1 MILLAPVLL
10 LGLLALPALW
20 WLVRATPPSPQEQ
33 TFPSLLILNRL
44 TSRREDAARSPLWL
58 LILRV
63 LAVALVVFGLARPV
77 LTPRQTATDAG
88 PLTLVLDDGWASIP
102 HWNERIAAALALG
115 ETTLR
120 NGQSVTL
127 LHTARSPDG
136 AMPEAFTTHDTHA
149 LSEHLARLRPQ
160 PWPTD
165 RQALAA
171 LLRPMDLSNQRVT
184 ILSDGLATDG
194 DDILRQTLGKARSIQ
209 DMRWNACD
217 LLRLAASTGQ
227 DGTLRAK
234 VDTLPCPT
242 RTLTLHAANANG
254 GTLAA
259 FPIRTGQEQTISL
272 PPLLRNQLDHLTLD
286 GTTGPAAVHLMGQAD
301 RRRPVGLL
309 QTPGD
314 TTPLVGSAF
323 FLNRALQ
330 PIADLRSGDA
340 TALLGS
346 PLSVLIAT
354 DGALSGDQTR
364 KKVLD
369 WVRHGGMLIRF
380 AGPGLAADQSPD
392 FEKQSDS
399 TSDALLPVHLMSG
412 MRQLGGPMSW
422 GKPQTLAP
430 FPETSPFSDLAIP
443 SDVTVTRQVL
453 AKPETGLADHVWAA
467 LGDGTPLV
475 TARAEGNGEIVL
487 FHVTASP
494 DWSNVPLS
502 GLFPDM
508 LERLIERS
516 AGVAGGSPSELAPW
530 RILGSDGGLVM
541 PPQAARSI
549 RASDL
554 GHVPV
559 SVSHPAGLY
568 GPARGT
574 HALNLSDSAAPLKEE
589 ILLGTR
595 VSPEGAQADRPL
607 GPALMTAGL
616 LLLLLDL
623 LLSLRRRGLLGV
635 LSVVCLLAFPAA
647 QAQAP
652 SQMPPLPATVPQA
665 ALETRLAYVV
675 TGHDDV
681 DSISREGLQGLSDFT
696 TARSSAT
703 LGHPDGV
710 IPGKDDLAFYP
721 LLYWPI
727 TPDAQPD
734 AERTKALN
742 AFMEHGGIL
751 LIDEQGAGTDTDA
764 GTSSAARAA
773 LQRVTD
779 GLIVP
784 PLAKLT
790 DKHVLAR
797 TFYLLHSGF
806 PGRVSGQPVY
816 VARNGDE
823 ANDDVSPV
831 IIGNGDWAHA
841 WAVDSSG
848 NHPFAV
854 IPGGEDQRTQA
865 YRFGMNMVLYALT
878 GNYKNDQ
885 AQYPEMLRRLGNP
898 STDST
903 GAGVSPPGSDSVDE
917 EDAP

>member
-1 MILLAPVLL
+1 MILLAPFLL
-10 LGLLALPALW
+10 LGLLTLPALW
-20 WLVRATPPSPQEQ
+20 WLVRATPPAPQEQ
-33 TFPSLLILNRL
+33 SFPSLLILNRL
-44 TSRREDAARSPLWL
+44 AARREDAARSPLWL
-58 LILRV
+58 LLLRMA
-63 LAVALVVFGLARPV
+63 AVALVIFGLARPV
-77 LTPRQTATDAG
+77 LTPHQTETGNG
-88 PLTLVLDDGWASIP
+88 PLMLVLDDGWAAIP
-102 HWNERIAAALALG
+102 HWNERISAALALG
-115 ETTLR
+115 ETAIR
-120 NGQSVTL
+120 NGQDVTL
-127 LHTARSPDG
+127 LHAARAPDG
-136 AMPEAFTTHDTHA
+136 AMPEAFTTHDAHA
-149 LSEHLARLRPQ
+149 LSEHLSRLRPQ

-165 RQALAA
+165 RQALAN
-171 LLRPMDLSNQRVT
+171 LLRHRDLSGQRVM

-194 DDILRQTLGKARSIQ
+194 DTALHDALAKARSVQ
-209 DMRWNACD
+209 DMRWNGCD
-217 LLRLAASTGQ
+217 ILRLAASTGQ
-227 DGTLRAK
+227 DGALHAR
-234 VDTLPCPT
+234 VDTLSCPT
-242 RTLTLHAANANG
+242 RTVTLHAANANG

-259 FPIRTGQEQTISL
+259 YPARTGQDQTISL
-272 PPLLRNQLDHLTLD
+272 PALLRNQLDHLTLE
-286 GTTGPAAVHLMGQAD
+286 GATGPAAIHLMGQAD
-301 RRRPVGLL
+301 HRRPVGIL

-314 TTPLVGSAF
+314 ATPLVGSAF

-330 PIADLRSGDA
+330 PISDLHSGDA
-340 TALLGS
+340 TALLGA

-364 KKVLD
+364 NRVLN
-369 WVRHGGMLIRF
+369 WVRHGGMLVRF
-380 AGPGLAADQSPD
+380 AGPGLAADQGAA
-392 FEKQSDS
+392 SDA
-399 TSDALLPVHLMSG
+399 TADALLPVHLMSG

-430 FPETSPFSDLAIP
+430 FPETSPFSDLTIP
-443 SDVTVTRQVL
+443 PDVTVSRQVL
-453 AKPETGLADHVWAA
+453 AKPETDLTDHVWAA
-467 LGDGTPLV
+467 LSDGTPLV

-516 AGVAGGSPSELAPW
+516 AGVAGGGPSELAPW
-530 RILGSDGGLVM
+530 RIIGSDGGLIM

-549 RASDL
+549 RVSDL
-554 GHVPV
+554 AHMPV

-568 GPARGT
+568 GPAHGT
-574 HALNLSDSAAPLKEE
+574 HALNLADSAPPMTEE
-589 ILLGTR
+589 PLLGSR
-595 VSPEGAQADRPL
+595 VSPDGAHADRPF
-607 GPALMTAGL
+607 GPALMAAGL
-616 LLLLLDL
+616 VLLLLDL
-623 LLSLRRRGLLGV
+623 ILSLRRRGLLGALAV
-635 LSVVCLLAFPAA
+635 AGFLLLPMA
-647 QAQAP
+647 QAQTP
-652 SQMPPLPATVPQA
+652 PPMPPLPATVPQA
-665 ALETRLAYVV
+665 ALETRLAYVL
-675 TGHDDV
+675 TGHDDIDTV
-681 DSISREGLQGLSDFT
+681 SREGLQGLSDYT

-710 IPGKDDLAFYP
+710 TPGKDDLAFYP

-734 AERTKALN
+734 PERTKALN
-742 AFMEHGGIL
+742 AFMDHGGIL
-751 LIDEQGAGTDTDA
+751 LIDEQGAGTDTDS

-779 GLIVP
+779 GLVVP

-790 DKHVLAR
+790 EKHVLAH

-806 PGRVSGQPVY
+806 PGRVAGQPVY

-841 WAVDSSG
+841 WAVDGSG

-854 IPGGEDQRTQA
+854 LPGGEDQRTQA
-865 YRFGMNMVLYALT
+865 YRFGVNMVLYALT

-885 AQYPEMLRRLGNP
+885 AQYPEMLRRLGSP
-898 STDST
+898 DT
-903 GAGVSPPGSDSVDE
+903 GAAATSPDSVDE

>member
-1 MILLAPVLL
+1 MILLAPLLL
-10 LGLLALPALW
+10 LGLLTLPALW
-20 WLVRATPPSPQEQ
+20 WLVRATPPAPQDQ
-33 TFPSLLILNRL
+33 RFPSLLILNRL
-44 TSRREDAARSPLWL
+44 TARREDAARSPLWL
-58 LILRV
+58 LLLRMA
-63 LAVALVVFGLARPV
+63 AVALVIFGLARPV
-77 LTPRQTATDAG
+77 LTPHQAETGNG
-88 PLTLVLDDGWASIP
+88 PLTLVFDDGWAAIP
-102 HWNERIAAALALG
+102 HWNERISAALALG
-115 ETTLR
+115 ETAIR
-120 NGQSVTL
+120 NGQDVTL
-127 LHTARSPDG
+127 LHAARAPDG
-136 AMPEAFTTHDTHA
+136 AMPEAFTTHDAHA
-149 LSEHLARLRPQ
+149 LSEHLSRLRPQ

-165 RQALAA
+165 RQALAS
-171 LLRPMDLSNQRVT
+171 LLQQRNLSGQRVM
-184 ILSDGLATDG
+184 ILSDGLAANG
-194 DDILRQTLGKARSIQ
+194 DNALHDALAKAHSVQ
-209 DMRWNACD
+209 DMRWNGCD
-217 LLRLAASTGQ
+217 ILRLAASTGQ
-227 DGTLRAK
+227 DGALHAR
-234 VDTLPCPT
+234 VDTLSCPT
-242 RTLTLHAANANG
+242 RTVTLHAANANG

-259 FPIRTGQEQTISL
+259 YPVRTGQDQTISL
-272 PPLLRNQLDHLTLD
+272 PPLLRNQLDHLTLE
-286 GTTGPAAVHLMGQAD
+286 GATGPAAVHLMGQAD
-301 RRRPVGLL
+301 HRRPVGIL

-314 TTPLVGSAF
+314 ATPLVGSAF

-330 PIADLRSGDA
+330 PISDLHSGDA
-340 TALLGS
+340 TALLGA

-364 KKVLD
+364 SRVLN
-369 WVRHGGMLIRF
+369 WVRHGGMLVRF
-380 AGPGLAADQSPD
+380 AGPGLAADQGAA
-392 FEKQSDS
+392 SDA

-430 FPETSPFSDLAIP
+430 FPETSPFSDLTIP
-443 SDVTVTRQVL
+443 PDVTVSRQVL
-453 AKPETGLADHVWAA
+453 AKPETGLTDHVWAA
-467 LGDGTPLV
+467 LSDGTPLV

-516 AGVAGGSPSELAPW
+516 AGVAGGGPSELAPW
-530 RILGSDGGLVM
+530 RIVGSDGGLIM

-549 RASDL
+549 RVSDL
-554 GHVPV
+554 AHIPV
-559 SVSHPAGLY
+559 SVTHPAGLY
-568 GPARGT
+568 GPAHGT
-574 HALNLSDSAAPLKEE
+574 HALNLSDSAPAMKEE
-589 ILLGTR
+589 VLLGIKI
-595 VSPEGAQADRPL
+595 SPDGAHADRPL

-623 LLSLRRRGLLGV
+623 ILSLRRRGLLGA
-635 LSVVCLLAFPAA
+635 LGMACLLILPVAHA
-647 QAQAP
+647 QTP
-652 SQMPPLPATVPQA
+652 TQMPPLPTTVPQA
-665 ALETRLAYVV
+665 ALDTRLAYVI
-675 TGHDDV
+675 TGHDDIDIV
-681 DSISREGLQGLSDFT
+681 SREGLQGLSDFT

-710 IPGKDDLAFYP
+710 VPGKDDLAFYP
-721 LLYWPI
+721 LLYWLV

-734 AERTKALN
+734 PERTKALN
-742 AFMEHGGIL
+742 AFMDHGGIL
-751 LIDEQGAGTDTDA
+751 LIDEQGAGTDTDS

-779 GLIVP
+779 GLVVP

-790 DKHVLAR
+790 EKHVLAH

-806 PGRVSGQPVY
+806 PGRVAGQPVY

-841 WAVDSSG
+841 WAVDGSG

-885 AQYPEMLRRLGNP
+885 AQYPEMLRRLGTPDN
-898 STDST
+898 
-903 GAGVSPPGSDSVDE
+903 GAAATSPDSVDE